1 MKRILV
7 KNMFYQVIDVIADHI
22 AELEKKADILASDNQ
37 QLMAQISAKWE
48 QNPEVRYNEVA
59 FEYAEPLLRIATA
72 LEVIAESLKLILI
85 TKEVTND

>member
-37 QLMAQISAKWE
+37 QLMSQISAKGE
-48 QNPEVRYNEVA
+48 
-59 FEYAEPLLRIATA
+59 
-72 LEVIAESLKLILI
+72 
-85 TKEVTND
+85 TK